1 MDAFY
6 QELYCQIFM
15 RWILL
20 NPKHDITMTHTC
32 DPYEQIHLSA
42 KHSIATVTL
51 YPNCIIEEQ
60 AWDRKTHKVIFYIH
74 FQMAN
79 LAHATRLYEDLLE
92 TIYENC
98 SQPLAKILL
107 VCSGGLTTSYFA
119 SKMQELCDL
128 EHLNYKID
136 AVGSTMVYQKATGY
150 DLILAAPQ
158 VSYIYIDHVGLSH
171 VIVSPDSSQK
181 CITGQ
186 HDILI
191 DKQSIKEVE
200 FPACQLYLFP
210 CIFHFVAARR
220 QCQVAAS
227 EEIIRCVL
235 SVFVSLMGAASQRE
249 PYPYRREPSPCR
261 SPS

>member
-6 QELYCQIFM
+6 QELYCTIFM
-15 RWILL
+15 RWIYL
-20 NPKHDITMTHTC
+20 NPQHDIVMTYHET
-32 DPYEQIHLSA
+32 PYQTIQLDA
-42 KHSIATVTL
+42 KHSIGKVTL

-136 AVGSTMVYQKATGY
+136 AVGYNMVYQKATGY

-158 VSYIYIDHVGLSH
+158 VSYMLPKMIEKLPGH
-171 VIVSPDSSQK
+171 IVKAIPTKYFGRNDYEGAVK
-181 CITGQ
+181 YALKVLNNGQ
-186 HDILI
+186 N
-191 DKQSIKEVE
+191 DKE
-200 FPACQLYLFP
+200 
-210 CIFHFVAARR
+210 
-220 QCQVAAS
+220 
-227 EEIIRCVL
+227 
-235 SVFVSLMGAASQRE
+235 M
-249 PYPYRREPSPCR
+249 
-261 SPS
+261 